1 MTTIQQH
8 PGSCLIAD
16 HGAISYGPLL
26 TSSLPRIRL
35 RRNLLKPVRIQRFCA
50 CALRASLFPAAND
63 RAAKSNEYRTKLS
76 STPAWKP
83 LVMPAS
89 SSVQFTPVKG
99 EADRVPALLTG
110 ALRKSHLKNQI
121 LELGG

>member
-1 MTTIQQH
+1 MERSVTVRYSRVASPESDFAGISSNPLEFSGFVRAPCGPLCSRRRTTGRQRATNI
-8 PGSCLIAD
+8 GRSCLVRL
-16 HGAISYGPLL
+16 HG
-26 TSSLPRIRL
+26 SL
-35 RRNLLKPVRIQRFCA
+35 
-50 CALRASLFPAAND
+50 
-63 RAAKSNEYRTKLS
+63 
-76 STPAWKP
+76 

-89 SSVQFTPVKG
+89 SSVQFTVVKG